1 MRVRALNKYGMGPW
15 TRSLMISSLGTALA
29 AGAPMSSVSAQEAV
43 DARIQALERQME
55 EMRRT
60 MQSMEAEL
68 EALRRAPPP
77 PVVAEPIPP
86 PTERPSVVRDQSPQE
101 TITTTEQA
109 TEPVVSSS
117 QPQVKVSVSGQVNRA
132 INFAND
138 GDSTKAYFVDN
149 DVSNSRF
156 RVLGL
161 ANYNEDVRFGGL
173 LEVAFSPNNS
183 SDVSQDNE
191 DAGDLIDVRR
201 AETGVDSRRLG
212 RIWLGK
218 GSAATDNVAEY
229 DLSGLD
235 VIMYAGVADIV
246 GGLQFTEDGDLTG
259 LTVADAFFDFDGD
272 RQNRVRYDTPMLGP
286 GFQFSVSAGSDQRYD
301 ASLNWG
307 GDFDQWT
314 GVEIGPFT
322 TLAAIGISDPSENGV
337 DYRLM
342 GSGSVLHNP
351 TGLNLTVSSGMDQ
364 ADDGDPYNLYGKLGW
379 YGTLNTL
386 GNTGLGVDF
395 TRGHDVAAPGDTG
408 YSVGGAVVQTI
419 DGYGTE
425 LYSQLRWYTLD
436 RDDAP
441 GVDDIVVGTVGSRVK
456 F

>member
-1 MRVRALNKYGMGPW
+1 
-15 TRSLMISSLGTALA
+15 
-29 AGAPMSSVSAQEAV
+29 VSAQEAV
-43 DARIQALERQME
+43 DARIEALERQME

-68 EALRRAPPP
+68 EALRKAPPP
-77 PVVAEPIPP
+77 EVVAVPRVP
-86 PTERPSVVRDQSPQE
+86 PTERPSVVRDQSPEE

-117 QPQVKVSVSGQVNRA
+117 QARVKVSVSGQVNRA
-132 INFAND
+132 INVAND

-191 DAGDLIDVRR
+191 DSDDLIDVRR
-201 AETGVDSRRLG
+201 ADTAVDSRRLG

-246 GGLQFTEDGDLTG
+246 GGLQFTEDGTLTG

-272 RQNRVRYDTPMLGP
+272 RQDRVRYDTPVFGP
-286 GFQFSVSAGSDQRYD
+286 GLQFSASAGADQRYD

-307 GDFDQWT
+307 GDFDQWP
-314 GVEIGPFT
+314 GVEVGPFT
-322 TLAAIGISDPSENGV
+322 TLAAVGISDPSEDGV

-342 GSGSVLHNP
+342 GSGSILHNP
-351 TGLNLTVSSGMDQ
+351 TGLSLTLSSGMDQ
-364 ADDGDPYNLYGKLGW
+364 ADEGDPYNLYGKLGW
-379 YGTLNTL
+379 YGTLNRL
-386 GNTGLGVDF
+386 GNTGFGLDF
-395 TRGHDVAAPGDTG
+395 TRGHDVSADGDTG

-419 DGYGTE
+419 EGYGTE
-425 LYSQLRWYTLD
+425 LYSQVRWFTLD

-441 GVDDIVVGTVGSRVK
+441 NVDDIVVGTLGTRVK

>member
-1 MRVRALNKYGMGPW
+1 
-15 TRSLMISSLGTALA
+15 
-29 AGAPMSSVSAQEAV
+29 VSAQEAV
-43 DARIQALERQME
+43 DARIEALERQME

-68 EALRRAPPP
+68 EALRKAPPP
-77 PVVAEPIPP
+77 EVVAVPRVP
-86 PTERPSVVRDQSPQE
+86 PTERPSVVRDQSPEE

-117 QPQVKVSVSGQVNRA
+117 QARVKVSVSGQVNRA
-132 INFAND
+132 INVAND

-191 DAGDLIDVRR
+191 DSDDLIDVRR
-201 AETGVDSRRLG
+201 ADTAVDSRRLG

-246 GGLQFTEDGDLTG
+246 GGLQFTEDGTLTG

-272 RQNRVRYDTPMLGP
+272 RQDRVRYDTPVFGP
-286 GFQFSVSAGSDQRYD
+286 GLQFSVSAGADQRYD

-307 GDFDQWT
+307 GDFDQWP
-314 GVEIGPFT
+314 GVEVGPFT
-322 TLAAIGISDPSENGV
+322 TLAAVGISDPSEDGV

-342 GSGSVLHNP
+342 GSGSILHNP
-351 TGLNLTVSSGMDQ
+351 TGLSLTLSSGMDQ
-364 ADDGDPYNLYGKLGW
+364 ADEGDPYNLYGKLGW
-379 YGTLNTL
+379 YGTLNRL
-386 GNTGLGVDF
+386 GNTGFGLDF
-395 TRGHDVAAPGDTG
+395 TRGHDVSADGDTG

-419 DGYGTE
+419 EGYGTE
-425 LYSQLRWYTLD
+425 LYSQVRWFTLD

-441 GVDDIVVGTVGSRVK
+441 NVDDIVVGTLGTRVK

>member
-1 MRVRALNKYGMGPW
+1 
-15 TRSLMISSLGTALA
+15 
-29 AGAPMSSVSAQEAV
+29 VSAQEAV
-43 DARIQALERQME
+43 DARIEALERQME

-68 EALRRAPPP
+68 EALRKAPPP
-77 PVVAEPIPP
+77 EVVAVPRVP
-86 PTERPSVVRDQSPQE
+86 PTERPSVVRDQSPEE

-117 QPQVKVSVSGQVNRA
+117 QARVKVSVSGQVNRA
-132 INFAND
+132 INVAND

-191 DAGDLIDVRR
+191 DSDDLIDVRR
-201 AETGVDSRRLG
+201 ADTAVGSRRLG

-246 GGLQFTEDGDLTG
+246 GGLQFTEDGNLTG

-272 RQNRVRYDTPMLGP
+272 RQDRVRYDTPVFGP
-286 GFQFSVSAGSDQRYD
+286 GLQFSASAGADQRYD

-307 GDFDQWT
+307 GDFDQWP
-314 GVEIGPFT
+314 GVEVGPFT
-322 TLAAIGISDPSENGV
+322 TLAAVGISDPSEDGV

-342 GSGSVLHNP
+342 GSGSILHNP
-351 TGLNLTVSSGMDQ
+351 TGLSLTLSSGMDQ
-364 ADDGDPYNLYGKLGW
+364 ADEGDPYNLYGKLGW
-379 YGTLNTL
+379 YGTLNRL
-386 GNTGLGVDF
+386 GNTGFGVDF
-395 TRGHDVAAPGDTG
+395 TRGHDVSADGDTG

-419 DGYGTE
+419 EGYGTE
-425 LYSQLRWYTLD
+425 LYSQVRWFTLD

-441 GVDDIVVGTVGSRVK
+441 NVDDIVVGTLGTRVK